1 MTQHIVTVGL
11 GLIGASFTAALKKTE
26 FLGTIT
32 AVVRNESAGQEAV
45 RLGLVDG
52 YSMDIAAAVKSADVV
67 MLAVPM
73 LAMEQQLAAMASTL
87 PDNAV
92 VTDVGS
98 VKQPFAEQALA
109 ALSHPER
116 IVPAHPIAGGEKS
129 GMGAANS
136 ALFENRRVIVTPLEQ
151 SSDTHIAT
159 VKTLWERVGA
169 VVEELAIDHHDRVL
183 AHTSHVPH
191 VLAFALV
198 DALAKQQEVEEIF
211 RYAAGGFRDF
221 SRIASSDPV
230 MWSDICRTNPD
241 AILKSLD
248 QFSHHLQQIRSAIE
262 TGDGDTLERTFER
275 ARTARNTYT
284 DVQS

>member
-26 FLGTIT
+26 FSGTIT
-32 AVVRNESAGQEAV
+32 AVVRNEAAGQEAV
-45 RLGLVDG
+45 KLGLVDA
-52 YSMDIAAAVKSADVV
+52 YSTDIAAAVQTADVV

-87 PDNAV
+87 PDTAV

-98 VKQPFAEQALA
+98 VKRPFAEQALA

-136 ALFENRRVIVTPLEQ
+136 TLFENRRVIVTPLEQ
-151 SSDTHIAT
+151 SAETHIAT
-159 VKTLWERVGA
+159 VKALWERVGA

-191 VLAFALV
+191 ILAFALV

-275 ARTARNTYT
+275 AQTARNTYT

>member
-1 MTQHIVTVGL
+1 MTQRIVTVGL
-11 GLIGASFTAALKKTE
+11 GLIGASFTSALKKTD
-26 FLGTIT
+26 FSGHIT
-32 AVVRNESAGQEAV
+32 AVVRNAATGQEAV
-45 RLGLVDG
+45 DLGLVDT
-52 YSMDIAAAVKSADVV
+52 YSTDVASAVQTADVV

-73 LAMEQQLAAMASTL
+73 LAMEQQLNAMAATL
-87 PDNAV
+87 PDTAI

-116 IVPAHPIAGGEKS
+116 IVPAHPIAGSEKS
-129 GMGAANS
+129 GMRAANS

-151 SSDTHIAT
+151 SADRHIAT
-159 VKTLWERVGA
+159 VKALWEKVGA

-230 MWSDICRTNPD
+230 MWSDICRTNPT
-241 AILKSLD
+241 AILESLD

-275 ARTARNTYT
+275 ARTARNTYS